1 MYIVMDHQD
10 WEQVVFTTYKKPE
23 NKSNLPIKTNH
34 QKKLESNDIVVAPKI
49 DLNLKK
55 SISQART
62 NNKLTQKELA
72 TKMNVPVQTIINYEN
87 GKAIPNNL
95 FISKLEKTL
104 KTKLPR
110 VKKQTTK
117 EN

>member
-1 MYIVMDHQD
+1 MEHQD
-10 WEQVVFTTYKKPE
+10 WKQVIFTNHKKTE
-23 NKSNLPIKTNH
+23 NKQNYNIPIKTNF
-34 QKKLESNDIVVAPKI
+34 QKKLESDDIIIAPKI

-55 SISQART
+55 SISQARI

-72 TKMNVPVQTIINYEN
+72 TKLNVPVQTIINYEN

-110 VKKQTTK
+110 IKNKI
-117 EN
+117 